1 MMNKLSI
8 KKKLLIYVFF
18 IQVFVLIIFSLS
30 LHKALEISTIDKL
43 ESTLKVITLDIV
55 DDILE
60 NDNFKDLDF
69 DEENEYKFE
78 PLYIRFVKIDKQI
91 HIIKNISFPKKII
104 SDITKLDSYEKDT
117 IIFDKQDSF
126 LISRFKFISNNEY
139 YILEVATNDSNLN
152 NTLENLLYILVF
164 IIPIILIFATI
175 GGYFIIYK
183 SFFPIEQIS
192 QNLKEIN
199 SKNLSRRL
207 VRLENGDEIDN
218 LSNEVNNLL
227 TRLEISFEKI
237 SQFTNDASHELK
249 TPLTII
255 RGEIEIALRKDRS
268 IEEYKDTL
276 KTSLEEVLLIQQTI
290 DDLLFLAK
298 TKDKLENIENGIYLD
313 EITLQAGK
321 ELEKF
326 AKMKRINI
334 KYEIVEPLQINGH
347 SQLLKIALKNIIKN
361 AIVFSHENSSIYIK
375 NYISHGYSIISVK
388 DNGIGIP
395 KDEQNKIF
403 EKFYRTDKSRSKD
416 SGGTGLGMSISKKI
430 IKMHNSK
437 ILLESI
443 ENEGTTIFLKFPK

>member
-91 HIIKNISFPKKII
+91 HIIKNISFPRKII

-126 LISRFKFISNNEY
+126 LISRFKFMSNNEY
-139 YILEVATNDSNLN
+139 YVLEVATNDSNLN

-183 SFFPIEQIS
+183 SFFPIEQIA

-199 SKNLSRRL
+199 CWR
-207 VRLENGDEIDN
+207 
-218 LSNEVNNLL
+218 
-227 TRLEISFEKI
+227 ISFI
-237 SQFTNDASHELK
+237 F
-249 TPLTII
+249 
-255 RGEIEIALRKDRS
+255 
-268 IEEYKDTL
+268 
-276 KTSLEEVLLIQQTI
+276 
-290 DDLLFLAK
+290 
-298 TKDKLENIENGIYLD
+298 
-313 EITLQAGK
+313 
-321 ELEKF
+321 
-326 AKMKRINI
+326 
-334 KYEIVEPLQINGH
+334 
-347 SQLLKIALKNIIKN
+347 
-361 AIVFSHENSSIYIK
+361 NSVI
-375 NYISHGYSIISVK
+375 
-388 DNGIGIP
+388 
-395 KDEQNKIF
+395 
-403 EKFYRTDKSRSKD
+403 
-416 SGGTGLGMSISKKI
+416 
-430 IKMHNSK
+430 
-437 ILLESI
+437 
-443 ENEGTTIFLKFPK
+443 